1 MPLFSVD
8 TQAVLDTASAARTRV
23 ATIQAEV
30 DAMNGDIAALQA
42 SWTGGA
48 SAAMAASA
56 ADWHLTQAQ
65 VQASLDAISQALDAS
80 ALAYDDAESA
90 NVGRFGA
97 R

>member
-8 TQAVLDTASAARTRV
+8 TQAVLDTASRARTRV

-42 SWTGGA
+42 SWTGSA
-48 SAAMAASA
+48 SASMASCA

-90 NVGRFGA
+90 NVSRFGA

>member
-48 SAAMAASA
+48 SAAMAACA
-56 ADWHLTQAQ
+56 ADWHLYQAP
-65 VQASLDAISQALDAS
+65 VLGAISQALDAS